1 MGNPLKPFLI
11 LSNNCFTIS
20 DLIVVVVV
28 VDVIS
33 TVVVTGDGGWCGAS
47 CPGRVS
53 VSVSGLGTETEDS

>member
-1 MGNPLKPFLI
+1 MANPLKPFLI

-20 DLIVVVVV
+20 DLIVVVFVV
-28 VDVIS
+28 VVIS

-53 VSVSGLGTETEDS
+53 VSGLGTETEDS